1 MHEHFPASFYRKLF
15 CRPFLE
21 KNIFGEG
28 LLREDEDGVQ
38 VPFNVERA
46 LFPKGRSK
54 PFFLLQ
60 RSSGQA
66 LRPAMLSR
74 AGQALPQEG

>member
-1 MHEHFPASFYRKLF
+1 MSIFLPRFIESCFFV
-15 CRPFLE
+15 PFL
-21 KNIFGEG
+21 KNAFLGEG

-46 LFPKGRSK
+46 LSPKGRSK

>member
-1 MHEHFPASFYRKLF
+1 MSIFLPRFIESCFVV
-15 CRPFLE
+15 PFS
-21 KNIFGEG
+21 KKTIFGEG